1 MPYVEGFGTWP
12 FGEEWLWE
20 AVASSYL
27 PLLDVLGEAPVT
39 LSLTPVLCDQLE
51 APGAVERCVRFLR
64 EVRPESHRLDIE
76 ELRRGGQEQLAAELE
91 RSAAEYA
98 GAAERLEDIGDQLLG
113 RLGAHASWTSA
124 ATHAVL
130 PLVATDAG
138 LELQVQTGIASHRR
152 RFGEWGG
159 GFWLPE
165 CAHAPW
171 LDPLLAQEGV
181 RSTCV
186 ELTGVF
192 GIGDAR
198 HLVPL
203 ASDAGPV
210 IWPLDREIVSLVW
223 GERGYPA
230 AGAYRDYH
238 RHTTHHHRAWR
249 NDGRPYD
256 FVQARALTA
265 EHAEEFV
272 ARVSDRVQGGGVC
285 VCALDTELLGHWW
298 YEGVHWL
305 RAVLEQSARQGLR
318 LTTLDEALDGRE
330 PVPAPTV
337 LPVSS
342 WGTGGDLR
350 TWSGPPVADF
360 AWRART
366 AELELLAHNGAR
378 APGPRAIRE
387 LLALQSSDWAF
398 LAYRD
403 LAGDYPRQRAS
414 DHARALERALAG
426 DPRLE
431 PRLRNLAPELSG
443 WRG

>member
-1 MPYVEGFGTWP
+1 
-12 FGEEWLWE
+12 
-20 AVASSYL
+20 
-27 PLLDVLGEAPVT
+27 
-39 LSLTPVLCDQLE
+39 
-51 APGAVERCVRFLR
+51 
-64 EVRPESHRLDIE
+64 
-76 ELRRGGQEQLAAELE
+76 
-91 RSAAEYA
+91 
-98 GAAERLEDIGDQLLG
+98 
-113 RLGAHASWTSA
+113 
-124 ATHAVL
+124 
-130 PLVATDAG
+130 
-138 LELQVQTGIASHRR
+138 
-152 RFGEWGG
+152 
-159 GFWLPE
+159 
-165 CAHAPW
+165 
-171 LDPLLAQEGV
+171 
-181 RSTCV
+181 
-186 ELTGVF
+186 
-192 GIGDAR
+192 
-198 HLVPL
+198 
-203 ASDAGPV
+203 
-210 IWPLDREIVSLVW
+210 
-223 GERGYPA
+223 
-230 AGAYRDYH
+230 
-238 RHTTHHHRAWR
+238 
-249 NDGRPYD
+249 
-256 FVQARALTA
+256 
-265 EHAEEFV
+265 
-272 ARVSDRVQGGGVC
+272 

-318 LTTLDEALDGRE
+318 LTTLDEALDRRE